1 MNYGFI
7 FPRSRS
13 GGSGPGPAPEKR
25 LGLTRRARLLRG
37 READIEMREKRLMDF
52 AEVCSDWLW
61 ETDDKYRL
69 IFLTQ
74 RIEDLTGHPPDWWY
88 GKLAIRLGFRLV
100 PRTRIKILRAMI
112 APQEFR
118 DALVEGRDQ
127 HGKPRILSVSGRPF
141 FDKAGHLLGYRGSAT
156 DVSHELE
163 AARTRTSLEA
173 QFYEAQKYRALGT
186 LAGGVAHDFNNIL
199 AVILG
204 HADLLNEEVPARGPA
219 RESLDEI
226 LRAGHRAQRLIEQIL
241 AYSRKGAESF
251 RSFDLL
257 ATVHEITTML
267 RSLLPSSVTID
278 LATTDGAL
286 RVLGDVTQIY
296 QVLIN
301 TCINARDALG
311 GAPGRLTLRVGP
323 ARISQ
328 GEARAFNN
336 GGALPEGGAF
346 FAGPARLSADHR
358 PYRHGV
364 GTLTPGNH
372 ARIMVADTG
381 CGMTPEVLERIFEPF
396 FTTKEAGA
404 GSGLGLA
411 VVQGIFAGHKGAIR
425 AETVPGNGTR
435 FDVLIPLAPGDAEAG
450 VNESANRPVPV
461 SGAGL
466 RVLLV
471 DDDAA
476 VLGVAAAMLQRH
488 QFTVD
493 AVREPRA
500 ALTRL
505 QQAPDRWDLLVTD
518 QDMPHC
524 SGVELARAARAVR
537 PNLPIVIC
545 TGTTSRELMDAL
557 GEIGIN
563 HVLVKPVSGISLA
576 HEARRAIADAFS
588 DRGASI

>member
-1 MNYGFI
+1 
-7 FPRSRS
+7 
-13 GGSGPGPAPEKR
+13 
-25 LGLTRRARLLRG
+25 
-37 READIEMREKRLMDF
+37 
-52 AEVCSDWLW
+52 
-61 ETDDKYRL
+61 
-69 IFLTQ
+69 
-74 RIEDLTGHPPDWWY
+74 
-88 GKLAIRLGFRLV
+88 
-100 PRTRIKILRAMI
+100 
-112 APQEFR
+112 
-118 DALVEGRDQ
+118 
-127 HGKPRILSVSGRPF
+127 
-141 FDKAGHLLGYRGSAT
+141 
-156 DVSHELE
+156 
-163 AARTRTSLEA
+163 
-173 QFYEAQKYRALGT
+173 
-186 LAGGVAHDFNNIL
+186 
-199 AVILG
+199 
-204 HADLLNEEVPARGPA
+204 
-219 RESLDEI
+219 
-226 LRAGHRAQRLIEQIL
+226 
-241 AYSRKGAESF
+241 
-251 RSFDLL
+251 
-257 ATVHEITTML
+257 
-267 RSLLPSSVTID
+267 
-278 LATTDGAL
+278 
-286 RVLGDVTQIY
+286 
-296 QVLIN
+296 
-301 TCINARDALG
+301 
-311 GAPGRLTLRVGP
+311 
-323 ARISQ
+323 
-328 GEARAFNN
+328 
-336 GGALPEGGAF
+336 
-346 FAGPARLSADHR
+346 
-358 PYRHGV
+358 
-364 GTLTPGNH
+364 
-372 ARIMVADTG
+372 
-381 CGMTPEVLERIFEPF
+381 MTPEVLERIFEPF

-411 VVQGIFAGHKGAIR
+411 AVQGIVAGHKGAIR